1 MMQKAVLGLGSNIG
15 NREENLSRAIRAVEL
30 LPGTTVIATSHFY
43 ETPPFDVVSEQNE
56 YMNCCVQILTEFSP
70 KVLLGAC
77 LGIETGMGRERLEYH
92 GARIIDIDLLLY
104 EGQTCNDMELKL
116 PHPQILKRAFVM
128 VPLSDIFPDKVAL
141 GLDFSQALA
150 KADASGIKALKK
162 D

>member
-1 MMQKAVLGLGSNIG
+1 MKKAVLGLGSNIG

-30 LPGTTVIATSHFY
+30 LPGTTVIATSRFY
-43 ETPPFDVVSEQNE
+43 ETVPFDVISEQND
-56 YMNCCVQILTEFSP
+56 YINCCVQILTEFSP

-77 LGIETGMGRERLEYH
+77 LGIETGLGRERLEYH

-104 EGQTCNDMELKL
+104 EGQTCNDEELKL

-128 VPLSDIFPDKVAL
+128 VPLSDIFPDKIAL
-141 GLDFSQALA
+141 GLDFSQALG
-150 KADASGIKALKK
+150 KADASGIRILKK